1 MHQHDQES
9 IFIEEV
15 EKLINRMTKELDLS
29 YPFVIGA
36 LELIIHDIKQ
46 DYFKDD

>member
-1 MHQHDQES
+1 MDQNDQET
-9 IFIEEV
+9 IFIEQV
-15 EKLINRMTKELDLS
+15 EKLINRLTKEFDLT

-46 DYFKDD
+46 DYFKD